1 MSNMQVTLS
10 LSATIRY
17 NCSSPPVLPLAR
29 LRNSS
34 TSVVSL
40 LVVCSDIEFSHAK
53 RQALLLLLLLLL
65 LPLLFPPPQEL
76 LLLFPHFKFS
86 HVHPASL
93 LSATNLL
100 LTKGE
105 NSTIFHSLRL
115 THCVSFGV
123 YLLASGV
130 LLSCAWYPRVSREYS
145 KWQGVNIISGSLTCM
160 YHVWM
165 TFPMMY

>member
-1 MSNMQVTLS
+1 MSNMKVTLS

-17 NCSSPPVLPLAR
+17 NWSSPPVLPLAR

-53 RQALLLLLLLLL
+53 CQALLLLLLLLL
-65 LPLLFPPPQEL
+65 LLFPPART
-76 LLLFPHFKFS
+76 
-86 HVHPASL
+86 ASL
-93 LSATNLL
+93 VPALQIFTCPSRFSALCDKPL
-100 LTKGE
+100 VDKGGKL
-105 NSTIFHSLRL
+105 NNFHPLRL

-123 YLLASGV
+123 YQLASGV
-130 LLSCAWYPRVSREYS
+130 LLSCAWYLRVSRVYS

>member
-65 LPLLFPPPQEL
+65 LLFPPART
-76 LLLFPHFKFS
+76 
-86 HVHPASL
+86 ASL
-93 LSATNLL
+93 VPALQIFTCPSRFSALCDKPLVDKGGKLNNFSLPAAYSLCFFRRLSAGFRCTVILCL
-100 LTKGE
+100 V
-105 NSTIFHSLRL
+105 SS
-115 THCVSFGV
+115 CV
-123 YLLASGV
+123 ARV
-130 LLSCAWYPRVSREYS
+130 LKMA
-145 KWQGVNIISGSLTCM
+145 GS
-160 YHVWM
+160 
-165 TFPMMY
+165 

>member
-1 MSNMQVTLS
+1 MQVTLS

-65 LPLLFPPPQEL
+65 LPLLFPPPART
-76 LLLFPHFKFS
+76 
-86 HVHPASL
+86 ASL
-93 LSATNLL
+93 VPALQIFTCPSRFSALCDKPLVDKGGKLNNFSLPAAYSLCFIRRLSAGFRCTVILCL
-100 LTKGE
+100 V
-105 NSTIFHSLRL
+105 SS
-115 THCVSFGV
+115 CV
-123 YLLASGV
+123 ARV
-130 LLSCAWYPRVSREYS
+130 LKMA
-145 KWQGVNIISGSLTCM
+145 GS
-160 YHVWM
+160 
-165 TFPMMY
+165 

>member
-17 NCSSPPVLPLAR
+17 NCSSPPPSCLWLGSETAAPPLS
-29 LRNSS
+29 L
-34 TSVVSL
+34 SL
-40 LVVCSDIEFSHAK
+40 LCAAILNFHMQNVKPSCYCYCYCYYSS
-53 RQALLLLLLLLL
+53 
-65 LPLLFPPPQEL
+65 PPQEL

-123 YLLASGV
+123 YQLASGV